1 MQTENKIFMSL
12 SNDLL
17 FKETFTNIDNRKY
30 LIYFLSCFTDFS
42 YEYLSQVKMVVKYES
57 ILNKTKYFD
66 KAYRGDVVIEFA
78 NYKINLECYSSFNE
92 ASFKKSATYVMRI
105 FSTQTS
111 REKNSYNIYESVIQL
126 NFIDNVV
133 KSFPNELEFTYK
145 LLNAKTYEDT
155 VLSDAFVIKCFRLDK
170 ARELQYNLDNK
181 KLLWLK
187 FIGAKSAEERK
198 EIAKGDELLME
209 LDNWIEKYVNDKET
223 QEIFGKWA
231 EKIAED
237 KGIEKGIAKGI
248 EKGRIEG
255 KQEEKLITA
264 KKMLELNI
272 SPENIEF
279 ATGLSLEEI
288 EELKN

>member
-1 MQTENKIFMSL
+1 MTTEPKEFMSL

-17 FKETFTNIDNRKY
+17 FKETFANIDNRKY

-42 YEYLSQVKMVVKYES
+42 YEYLSQIKMVVKYES

-78 NYKINLECYSSFNE
+78 NYKINLECYSNFNE
-92 ASFKKSATYVMRI
+92 ASFKKSTTYVMRI

-111 REKNSYNIYESVIQL
+111 RGKNNYNIYESVIQL

-155 VLSDAFVIKCFRLDK
+155 ILSDAFVIKCFRLDK

-187 FIGAKSAEERK
+187 FIGAKSAKERK

-237 KGIEKGIAKGI
+237 KGIEKGRK
-248 EKGRIEG
+248 EG
-255 KQEEKLITA
+255 KQEANLITA

-272 SPENIEF
+272 PPESIEF

-288 EELKN
+288 EALKN